1 MISAGSGPRVRSA
14 ALVLLVLLLAATSSG
29 WSQAPIDLLLTGG
42 RVLDGAGNPWVV
54 QDIGVRGDRIVF
66 VGHAKSAGIT
76 ARDTVD
82 VSGLVVTP
90 GFIDA
95 HSHAELEEPYGRDAL
110 PFLFQGITTV
120 VLGVDGGGTNAIR
133 ETFATYRANSI
144 GVNVIRFVGHG
155 AARREVMGSAA
166 RAPTPTELDAMKAYI
181 RRGMEEGAVGIST
194 GLFYSPGTFATTDEV
209 VEVTR
214 VAAEYGGIYD
224 THDRDLGASY
234 PGIGFLNSMREAIEI
249 GERAGTPVIF
259 SHLSPQGRQN
269 YGRANQAAAL
279 IDSAR
284 ARGVN
289 VMAAHHP
296 YTATQS
302 NLRSYTVPDWAAA
315 GGEREMLA
323 RFQDPET
330 VKRLDD
336 ETMRMLAI
344 RGGAEKILFADPRPS
359 LNGKTLAEVAT
370 GMGLPVPATVR
381 TILAEGNASV
391 MNLDLYDT
399 ENIKY
404 LAQREWMM
412 TCSDGRTPPPG
423 ADITHPRPFGA
434 FPRKLRM
441 VALDDSLVSL
451 PFVVRGM
458 TSLATT
464 FFGIPDR
471 GLVRPGSYADLA
483 IFDLSRVRD
492 RATFEDP
499 HQYAEGAVHVLVN
512 GRFAIRDGKATNTL
526 AGKPL
531 PRGG

>member
-1 MISAGSGPRVRSA
+1 
-14 ALVLLVLLLAATSSG
+14 
-29 WSQAPIDLLLTGG
+29 
-42 RVLDGAGNPWVV
+42 
-54 QDIGVRGDRIVF
+54 
-66 VGHAKSAGIT
+66 
-76 ARDTVD
+76 
-82 VSGLVVTP
+82 
-90 GFIDA
+90 
-95 HSHAELEEPYGRDAL
+95 
-110 PFLFQGITTV
+110 
-120 VLGVDGGGTNAIR
+120 
-133 ETFATYRANSI
+133 
-144 GVNVIRFVGHG
+144 
-155 AARREVMGSAA
+155 
-166 RAPTPTELDAMKAYI
+166 
-181 RRGMEEGAVGIST
+181 
-194 GLFYSPGTFATTDEV
+194 
-209 VEVTR
+209 
-214 VAAEYGGIYD
+214 
-224 THDRDLGASY
+224 
-234 PGIGFLNSMREAIEI
+234 
-249 GERAGTPVIF
+249 
-259 SHLSPQGRQN
+259 
-269 YGRANQAAAL
+269 
-279 IDSAR
+279 
-284 ARGVN
+284 
-289 VMAAHHP
+289 MAAHHP